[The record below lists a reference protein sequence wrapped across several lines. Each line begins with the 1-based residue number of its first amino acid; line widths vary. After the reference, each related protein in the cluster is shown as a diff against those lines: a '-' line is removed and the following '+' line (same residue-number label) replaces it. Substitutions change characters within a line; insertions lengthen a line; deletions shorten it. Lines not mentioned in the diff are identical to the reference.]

1 MLEYQRCAHNPIRSD
16 PIRDCLARIRSDV
29 KIMITP
35 FSLIS
40 LDILENLGMLE
51 SLCWQSGTCDQFGH
65 MSAMRMLKMHSPQ
78 VNLIKT

>member
-1 MLEYQRCAHNPIRSD
+1 MTDEHDYGG
-16 PIRDCLARIRSDV
+16 
-29 KIMITP
+29 
-35 FSLIS
+35 IS
-40 LDILENLGMLE
+40 HEEIVRTDSFQSMQVSIAALLE